1 MRYDAGHA
9 VGGVRA
15 HERTGVQSRC
25 RAKALETLDAFKI
38 RLVVHASV
46 DALLRAHP
54 PFARLPEE
62 ARARLLA
69 IASAR
74 AYERGETIFR
84 EGDASEL
91 LISIASGRVKVVKML
106 PAARE
111 MIVEILGPGD
121 PLGAV
126 AAYEA
131 RPYPASAV
139 ALEPTECLLFRRE
152 PFFALLEADPRV
164 TRGLLAG
171 LSLRIVQLTQRL
183 TETAGARVE
192 ARFALLFLKLAERLG
207 RPAAA
212 GVHVPLALSRQDLA
226 DLTGTTIE
234 TCIRVMSRWGKQ
246 GLVRTEPEGFVVV
259 DAEALRRLA
268 E

>member
-1 MRYDAGHA
+1 MA
-9 VGGVRA
+9 
-15 HERTGVQSRC
+15 
-25 RAKALETLDAFKI
+25 
-38 RLVVHASV
+38 HASAE
-46 DALLRAHP
+46 ALLRSHP
-54 PFARLPEE
+54 PFSRLPEA
-62 ARARLLA
+62 ARARLLT

-84 EGDASEL
+84 EGDPAEL
-91 LISIASGRVKVVKML
+91 LITIASGRVKVSKML

-121 PLGAV
+121 PLGVV
-126 AAYEA
+126 AAYED

-139 ALEPTECLLFRRE
+139 ALEPAECLLFRRA
-152 PFFALLEADPRV
+152 PFFALLESDPLL

-171 LSLRIVQLTQRL
+171 LSHRIVQLTSRL
-183 TETAGARVE
+183 TELAGARVE

-207 RPAAA
+207 RPAAG
-212 GVHVPLALSRQDLA
+212 GVMVPLPLSRQDLA

-234 TCIRVMSRWGKQ
+234 SCIRVMSRWGKQ
-246 GLVRTEPEGFVVV
+246 GLVRTERDGFVIA
-259 DAEALRRLA
+259 DAESLRRLA